1 MVCSQ
6 NSASIEPRSSRFKF
20 GTQVWRRLPP
30 RVTLECRIFYYSS
43 LPSVLVSRSCGSLSH
58 WSTAIPLFGLVCR
71 AMQREGS
78 TSCFRSPSCAS
89 WARSRG
95 NPAAALSA
103 VAACCF
109 PFVQQGNEIS
119 FYCVRK
125 QVFACAHRRLG
136 TSHGRSLVFVLVAID
151 SNLRAVQSCCVSRYE
166 FIFMSL

>member
-1 MVCSQ
+1 MLE
-6 NSASIEPRSSRFKF
+6 NDGLFAKFGFDRTEIEPF
-20 GTQVWRRLPP
+20 QVRHAVSRRLPP

-89 WARSRG
+89 WGRSRG
-95 NPAAALSA
+95 NPTAALSA

-109 PFVQQGNEIS
+109 PFVQQGNSEPS
-119 FYCVRK
+119 V
-125 QVFACAHRRLG
+125 LG
-136 TSHGRSLVFVLVAID
+136 CKYTLLNCDSTKILTQLSLVYFPI
-151 SNLRAVQSCCVSRYE
+151 
-166 FIFMSL
+166 